1 MVLQYSTQE
10 EIDESYETLTAT
22 FSTGKTKEIAWR
34 RWQLKQL
41 WWLVEDNT
49 EQIINALHRDLGR
62 HPFES
67 SLGDLRSTKHAIM
80 YTLKNLDKWTA
91 NVKLADAGFVFGV
104 LGKAHY
110 RKEPLGVALIIG
122 TWNYPLYVALNPLVG
137 AIAAGCCVMVKP
149 SEVAT
154 HTEALLGDLFPK
166 YLDPQAI
173 RLATGG
179 VEETTY
185 ILKKPFDQI
194 FFVGSSKVGRVVAA
208 AAAKHLTSTVLELG
222 GQGPCIVTKSCDI
235 ELAARRISNT
245 KFMNAG
251 QICTNINHVFAEPE
265 IADQLLERMIYW
277 NDQYLKQGDSHM
289 SRIINEHN
297 FDRVVRLLNNTKG
310 EIVYG
315 GRVNRED
322 KFIHPTIIKG
332 ITLDD
337 SLMSEEIFGLLL
349 PIITATVDEAIR
361 ITKSLPKPLA
371 MYVFSKDDAV
381 TNKILDQ
388 VDSGGITV
396 NGTLFHSFVDSAPF
410 GGVGDSGHGT
420 FHGEHSIDCFT
431 HKRTVVTP
439 PSFLDRVLNVTYA
452 PYDMKHV
459 GRTNIANTMGFKR
472 GETLEDQRRVGP
484 SSSLRWVLPAI
495 SVVALAYIT
504 RKQMAS
510 IRG

>member
-1 MVLQYSTQE
+1 MVSQYSTQE

-22 FSTGKTKEIAWR
+22 FSKGTTKEIAWR

-49 EQIINALHRDLGR
+49 EQIINALQKDLGR

-80 YTLKNLDKWTA
+80 YTLKNLDKWTSD
-91 NVKLADAGFVFGV
+91 VKLADAGFVFGV

-137 AIAAGCCVMVKP
+137 AIAAGCCAMVKP

-154 HTEALLGDLFPK
+154 HTKALLRDLFPR
-166 YLDPQAI
+166 YLDPQTI

-179 VEETTY
+179 VKETTY
-185 ILKKPFDQI
+185 ILEKRFDQI

-208 AAAKHLTSTVLELG
+208 AAAKHLTPTVLELG
-222 GQGPCIVTKSCDI
+222 GQGPCFVTKSCDI

-265 IADQLLERMIYW
+265 IADQLLERMAYW
-277 NDQYLKQGDSHM
+277 NEQYLKQGDSHM
-289 SRIINEHN
+289 SRIINEYN
-297 FDRVVRLLNNTKG
+297 FDRVIRLLNNTKG
-310 EIVYG
+310 EIIYG
-315 GRVNRED
+315 GKSSRES
-322 KFIHPTIIKG
+322 KFIHPTIVKG

-337 SLMSEEIFGLLL
+337 SLMSEEIFGPLL
-349 PIITATVDEAIR
+349 PMITATVDEAIK

-381 TNKILDQ
+381 TNEILDQ
-388 VDSGGITV
+388 IDSGGVTV

-439 PSFLDRVLNVTYA
+439 PSFLDRVLSFTYA
-452 PYDMKHV
+452 PYGMKHV
-459 GRTNIANTMGFKR
+459 RRTNIANTWVSNEEKR
-472 GETLEDQRRVGP
+472 WKIKGALILVSFCVGYCLP
-484 SSSLRWVLPAI
+484 SAW
-495 SVVALAYIT
+495 
-504 RKQMAS
+504 
-510 IRG
+510 